1 MRTVLVTRKR
11 ESMSDGISHAWEEK
25 EPDEFKI
32 NKHISVIIDKE
43 IVTIVNT
50 YLETHEVTLKKATL
64 KKIIK
69 LLKKEYFLALLFLTL
84 SNQICATDLVQ
95 IDVGNTITYSGQL
108 NMKANSAKNIQTHG
122 TAMAKALSL
131 QLAKLH
137 APSVEAKQVV
147 FDLNDSDS
155 YLGAYAEALKEKPLV
170 VSISLAGFGRSS
182 IEEKAVLSLT
192 SIDTLLIV
200 ASGNQGNAVK
210 MYPASYLHPCIIS
223 VGTLKNGV
231 IANYSNAAHIYL
243 EEDPADQP
251 GTSSSASRMGAI
263 AVFIRKKHP
272 FARCYEVADGLK
284 SVFGGAVK

>member
-1 MRTVLVTRKR
+1 
-11 ESMSDGISHAWEEK
+11 MSDGISHAWEEK

-69 LLKKEYFLALLFLTL
+69 LLKKEYFLALLVL
-84 SNQICATDLVQ
+84 SLSAHAKTDLVQ
-95 IDVGNTITYSGQL
+95 IDVGNTVTYSGQL

-155 YLGAYAEALKEKPLV
+155 YLRAYAETLKEKPLV

-210 MYPASYLHPCIIS
+210 MYPASYLHPCIVS
-223 VGTLKNGV
+223 VGTLKNGA

-243 EEDPADQP
+243 EQDPEDQP
-251 GTSSSASRMGAI
+251 GTSSSAARMGAI
-263 AVFIRKKHP
+263 AVVIRKKHP
-272 FARCYEVADGLK
+272 FLRCFEIAQFLNLVY
-284 SVFGGAVK
+284 GGRSR

>member
-1 MRTVLVTRKR
+1 
-11 ESMSDGISHAWEEK
+11 MSDGISHAWEEK

-32 NKHISVIIDKE
+32 NKHVSVIIDKE

-69 LLKKEYFLALLFLTL
+69 LLKKEYFLALLVL
-84 SNQICATDLVQ
+84 SLSAHAKTDLVQ
-95 IDVGNTITYSGQL
+95 IDVGNTVTYSGQL
-108 NMKANSAKNIQTHG
+108 NMKANSAKNKQPHG

-155 YLGAYAEALKEKPLV
+155 YLRAYAETLKEKPLV
-170 VSISLAGFGRSS
+170 VSISLAGFGRTS

-210 MYPASYLHPCIIS
+210 MYPASYLHPCIVS
-223 VGTLKNGV
+223 VGTLKNGA
-231 IANYSNAAHIYL
+231 IANYSNTAQTYL
-243 EEDPADQP
+243 EQDPEDQP
-251 GTSSSASRMGAI
+251 GTSSSAARMGAV
-263 AVFIRKKHP
+263 AVVIRKAHP

>member
-1 MRTVLVTRKR
+1 
-11 ESMSDGISHAWEEK
+11 MSDGISHAWEEK

-69 LLKKEYFLALLFLTL
+69 LLKKEYFLALLVL
-84 SNQICATDLVQ
+84 SLSAHAKTDLVQ
-95 IDVGNTITYSGQL
+95 IDVGNTVTYSGQL
-108 NMKANSAKNIQTHG
+108 NMKANSAKNKQPHG

-155 YLGAYAEALKEKPLV
+155 YLGAYAETLKEKPLV

-210 MYPASYLHPCIIS
+210 MYPASYLHPCIVS
-223 VGTLKNGV
+223 VGTLKNGA

-243 EEDPADQP
+243 EQDPEDQP
-251 GTSSSASRMGAI
+251 GTSSSAARMGAV
-263 AVFIRKKHP
+263 AVFIRKMHP

-284 SVFGGAVK
+284 LVFGGAVK

>member
-1 MRTVLVTRKR
+1 
-11 ESMSDGISHAWEEK
+11 MSDGISHAWEEK

-32 NKHISVIIDKE
+32 NKHVSVIIDKE

-69 LLKKEYFLALLFLTL
+69 LLKKEYFLALLVL
-84 SNQICATDLVQ
+84 SLSAHAKTDLVQ
-95 IDVGNTITYSGQL
+95 IDVGNTVTYSGQL
-108 NMKANSAKNIQTHG
+108 NMKANSAKNKQPHG

-155 YLGAYAEALKEKPLV
+155 YLRAYAETLKEKPLV
-170 VSISLAGFGRSS
+170 VSISLAGFGRTS

-210 MYPASYLHPCIIS
+210 MYPASYEHPCIVS
-223 VGTLKNGV
+223 VGTLKNGA
-231 IANYSNAAHIYL
+231 IANYSNTAQTYL
-243 EEDPADQP
+243 EQDPEDQP
-251 GTSSSASRMGAI
+251 GTSSSAARMGAV
-263 AVFIRKKHP
+263 AVVIRKMHP

-284 SVFGGAVK
+284 LVFGGAVK